1 MRERLRV
8 MTQQE
13 RFNKFN
19 CLLYH
24 LNDICF
30 KLQEIDEE
38 IDLLLPDLNT
48 FDEFDFEDY
57 NDVLSFVYDI
67 LKASKSLIDKMEI
80 ETDTI

>member
-1 MRERLRV
+1 M
-8 MTQQE
+8 MTRQE
-13 RFNKFN
+13 RVNSFKF
-19 CLLYH
+19 LLYH
-24 LNDICF
+24 LNEICF

-38 IDLLLPDLNT
+38 IELLLPDLNT
-48 FDEFDFEDY
+48 FDDFDFEDY